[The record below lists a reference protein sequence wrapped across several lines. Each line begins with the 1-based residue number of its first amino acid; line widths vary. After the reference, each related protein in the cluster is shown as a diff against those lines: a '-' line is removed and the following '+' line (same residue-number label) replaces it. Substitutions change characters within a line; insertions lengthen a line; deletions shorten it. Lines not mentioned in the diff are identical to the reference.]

1 MHNFLWCDFA
11 FFYRVCVI
19 VFHMSRQRWLWKSER
34 VSKHEDTVFCRFIFR
49 SDVKLREIVDS
60 LCLSRSHTITLSL
73 SLSHPHPHTPPL
85 FLPRIVS
92 YPHTHENHNVPHT
105 IALSHT
111 QHPHTHKPTHTLTH
125 SHPHF
130 LPWFSLW
137 TCGSHRTIFFL
148 LVTALPRFL

>member
-19 VFHMSRQRWLWKSER
+19 VFHMSRQRWLWKKWKSVQTWRYSFLSFYFPFWREI
-34 VSKHEDTVFCRFIFR
+34 TGNCRF
-49 SDVKLREIVDS
+49 S
-60 LCLSRSHTITLSL
+60 LSL
-73 SLSHPHPHTPPL
+73 SLSHDHSLSPSHPHPHTPPL

-148 LVTALPRFL
+148 LVTTLPRFL